1 MHHAGVA
8 ELTDLAPPAVSLRDE
23 VLAGLARPQ
32 KTIAPKFFY
41 DARGC
46 ELFDAICVLPEYYPT
61 RTELA
66 IMRTHAADM
75 AAVLGE
81 GCALIE
87 IGCGSGEKTRLLL
100 EHLAPPVF
108 VPVDIAAEQLKASCD
123 TLARAFPDLRIVP
136 VRADFALPVT
146 LPPVLDGQDVRR
158 RVLYFPGSTIG
169 NFNRGEAFAFLERWK
184 PLLGADGALLI
195 GVDLKK
201 DPGLLRA
208 AYNDA
213 AGVTAQFNLNL
224 LVRFNREL
232 GADFDLA
239 AFRHKAFYDGYL
251 GRVEMHLESLRAQ
264 TVTVAGRRFG
274 FAAGETIHTEIS
286 CKYSLEEFRALG
298 RDAGYAPVAVWTDP
312 ARLFAVHCFAEAGS

>member
-1 MHHAGVA
+1 MPTPAVA
-8 ELTDLAPPAVSLRDE
+8 ALTDLAPPAVSLRDE

-32 KTIAPKFFY
+32 KAIPPKFFY

-46 ELFDAICVLPEYYPT
+46 ELFDAICELPEYYPT

-66 IMRTHAADM
+66 IMRAHAGEM
-75 AAVLGE
+75 AAWLGG

-87 IGCGSGEKTRLLL
+87 IGCGNSEKTRLLL
-100 EHLAPPVF
+100 EHLQPTAF
-108 VPVDIAAEQLKASCD
+108 VPVDIAAEQLEASCGA
-123 TLARAFPDLRIVP
+123 LAQAFPGLRIYP
-136 VRADFALPVT
+136 VRADFAHPVT
-146 LPPVLDGQDVRR
+146 LPSALAPAREQR

-169 NFNRGEAFAFLERWK
+169 NFTREEALAFLRRWK
-184 PLLGADGALLI
+184 PLLGATGALLI

-201 DPGLLRA
+201 DAAVLEA

-213 AGVTAQFNLNL
+213 AGITAAFNMNL
-224 LVRFNREL
+224 LARFNREL

-239 AFRHKAFYDGYL
+239 AFRHRAFYDTAL
-251 GRVEMHLESLRAQ
+251 GRIEMHLESLRAQ
-264 TVTVAGRRFG
+264 TVTVAEKRFS

-298 RDAGYAPVAVWTDP
+298 SEAGYAPAAVWTDP
-312 ARLFAVHCFAEAGS
+312 ARLFAVHCFAGA

>member
-1 MHHAGVA
+1 MPPDYAVV
-8 ELTDLAPPAVSLRDE
+8 DLAPPAVNLRDE

-32 KTIAPKFFY
+32 KTVAPKFFY

-46 ELFDAICVLPEYYPT
+46 ELFDAICRLPEYYPT

-66 IMRTHAADM
+66 IMRAHAGAM
-75 AAVLGE
+75 ATALGD

-87 IGCGSGEKTRLLL
+87 IGCGNGEKTRLLL
-100 EHLAPPVF
+100 DHLAPSVF
-108 VPVDIAAEQLKASCD
+108 VPVDIAAEQLEASCEA
-123 TLARAFPDLRIVP
+123 LSRAFPALRIVP
-136 VRADFALPVT
+136 VRADFALPVN
-146 LPPVLDGQDVRR
+146 LPPTIDGPDVRR
-158 RVLYFPGSTIG
+158 RALYFPGSTIG

-184 PLLGADGALLI
+184 PLLGAGGRLLI

-201 DPGLLRA
+201 NAATLRA

-213 AGVTAQFNLNL
+213 AGITAQFNLNL

-239 AFRHKAFYDGYL
+239 AFRHRAFYDEYL

-264 TVTVAGRRFG
+264 TVTVAGQRFA

-286 CKYSLEEFRALG
+286 CKYSLAEFRALG
-298 RDAGYAPVAVWTDP
+298 RDAGYTPVEVWTDP
-312 ARLFAVHCFAEAGS
+312 GQLFAVHCFAVA